1 MRNRKPFIGAVL
13 ILLLALLCQLSVLAA
28 QGQVFDQ
35 AGLFE
40 SSQNADLRER
50 TDLLREQ
57 YNMNM
62 VVVTTDDAQGKD
74 AQDYGDDF
82 YMDNG
87 FYGNEEK
94 GGAQFLIDMDNR
106 KVWISTAG
114 DMQYYLTDARVE
126 DVIDAGYGEIKAGNY
141 YQAVCRMLERTA
153 QWIEEGIPAD
163 QYTYNEETGEIVR
176 YRSITPMEA
185 GIAAAIALAAAA
197 AVCFGVAGRYQ
208 LKWGTYKYPYQEK
221 CSLKLTRKNDR
232 FTNQIVTTRHIP
244 KSPPPSSGGG
254 GGGGGTTV
262 HTSSGGGSFGGGGRG
277 F

>member
-1 MRNRKPFIGAVL
+1 ML

-35 AGLFE
+35 AGLFD

-94 GGAQFLIDMDNR
+94 GGASF
-106 KVWISTAG
+106 S
-114 DMQYYLTDARVE
+114 LTW
-126 DVIDAGYGEIKAGNY
+126 
-141 YQAVCRMLERTA
+141 T
-153 QWIEEGIPAD
+153 
-163 QYTYNEETGEIVR
+163 T
-176 YRSITPMEA
+176 
-185 GIAAAIALAAAA
+185 
-197 AVCFGVAGRYQ
+197 GRYGFPQ
-208 LKWGTYKYPYQEK
+208 RVI
-221 CSLKLTRKNDR
+221 CS
-232 FTNQIVTTRHIP
+232 TT
-244 KSPPPSSGGG
+244 
-254 GGGGGTTV
+254 
-262 HTSSGGGSFGGGGRG
+262 
-277 F
+277 